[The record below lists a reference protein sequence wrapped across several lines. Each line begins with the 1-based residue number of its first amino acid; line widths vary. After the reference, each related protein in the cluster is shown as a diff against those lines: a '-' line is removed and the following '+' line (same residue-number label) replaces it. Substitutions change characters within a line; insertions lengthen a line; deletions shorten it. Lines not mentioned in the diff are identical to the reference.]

1 MTIRTWVVAAFVSV
15 LGVLGLASPA
25 SAADE
30 LQLSPDGVGW
40 SSSLPSPLFDPAF
53 RWVPGDSQTASFYVR
68 NQTGDGGVLNLIMLP
83 ARYGDLMAGGDLTV
97 SAQVDGGTWMST
109 NSADSSHILIAGSA
123 VPAGA
128 VRKINVR
135 IDFNPAS
142 TNATQDRQVG
152 LAFDV
157 NLSQGAVVLAPT
169 GGGAGNGP
177 THHHNPGSLPNTGN
191 DLSPSTLLLAVLLCA
206 SGAGLALLSQRNSD
220 PTKEKETSH
229 A

>member
-1 MTIRTWVVAAFVSV
+1 M
-15 LGVLGLASPA
+15 
-25 SAADE
+25 
-30 LQLSPDGVGW
+30 
-40 SSSLPSPLFDPAF
+40 
-53 RWVPGDSQTASFYVR
+53 
-68 NQTGDGGVLNLIMLP
+68 
-83 ARYGDLMAGGDLTV
+83 
-97 SAQVDGGTWMST
+97 
-109 NSADSSHILIAGSA
+109 
-123 VPAGA
+123 
-128 VRKINVR
+128 
-135 IDFNPAS
+135 
-142 TNATQDRQVG
+142 G